1 MFQELIWNRYRP
13 AIGSP
18 DWIRYWGKRTF
29 LLGELMARS
38 WSQWRYRSQSAHLGQ
53 RTVIS
58 PSKISGNLEHL
69 RIGNDCAIGRVD
81 IQLHAPVTIG
91 DCVVINDGCRL
102 LTGSHDIHST
112 KWELTVEPI
121 VVEDYAWLATN
132 AIVLPGVT
140 IGRGAVV
147 GAGAVVTKS
156 VPPLEVVAGN
166 PARPIGQRKVAEF
179 RYRPSESVAL
189 FEAWLGPLTNRSGTN
204 DR

>member
-1 MFQELIWNRYRP
+1 MVSVPFDSLPRRGARRSERGSNQRRQTSRMLQELIWNRYRP

-58 PSKISGNLEHL
+58 PSRISGNVEHL

-91 DCVVINDGCRL
+91 DCVVI
-102 LTGSHDIHST
+102 
-112 KWELTVEPI
+112 
-121 VVEDYAWLATN
+121 
-132 AIVLPGVT
+132 
-140 IGRGAVV
+140 
-147 GAGAVVTKS
+147 
-156 VPPLEVVAGN
+156 
-166 PARPIGQRKVAEF
+166 
-179 RYRPSESVAL
+179 
-189 FEAWLGPLTNRSGTN
+189 
-204 DR
+204 